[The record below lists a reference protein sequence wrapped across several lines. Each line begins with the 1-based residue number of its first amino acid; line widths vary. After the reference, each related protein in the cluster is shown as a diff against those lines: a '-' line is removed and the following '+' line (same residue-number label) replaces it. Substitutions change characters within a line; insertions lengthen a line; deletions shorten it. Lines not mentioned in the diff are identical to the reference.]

1 MAKPMDAKNCTN
13 FNLRKAARVVT
24 HLYDE
29 ILKPS
34 GLRSTQYSLLTV
46 LSMEGAETISNLAHK
61 LVMDRTTL
69 TRNLKP
75 LQSQGWIKRAP
86 GEDRRTRAWA
96 ITAPGRKVLAQA
108 LPLWQ
113 KAQKDTVS
121 LLGKECWDGLLD
133 HLKLTVQKV
142 GLG

>member
-1 MAKPMDAKNCTN
+1 MAQPMDVKNCTN

-24 HLYDE
+24 HRYDE

-46 LSMEGAETISNLAHK
+46 LSVGGADTISNLAHK

-75 LQSQGWIKRAP
+75 LQAQGWIKRVP

-96 ITAPGRKVLAQA
+96 ITGPGRKVLAQA

-113 KAQKDTVS
+113 KAQKETVN
-121 LLGKECWDGLLD
+121 LLGKERWNGLLD
-133 HLKLTVQKV
+133 HLKLTVQKI
-142 GLG
+142 GSE

>member
-1 MAKPMDAKNCTN
+1 MAKPIDVNNCTS

-24 HLYDE
+24 HQYDE

-34 GLRSTQYSLLTV
+34 GLRSTQFSLLTV
-46 LSMEGAETISNLAHK
+46 LSKGGAETISNLAHK

-75 LQSQGWIKRAP
+75 LQSQGWIKRVP
-86 GEDRRTRAWA
+86 GEDRRTRAWE
-96 ITAPGRKVLAQA
+96 ITGQGRKVLAGA

-113 KAQKDTVS
+113 KAQKQTIEHLTQKRWSS
-121 LLGKECWDGLLD
+121 LLN
-133 HLKLTVQKV
+133 HLFNINEHLSSY
-142 GLG
+142 

>member
-1 MAKPMDAKNCTN
+1 MAKTMDARNCTN

-46 LSMEGAETISNLAHK
+46 LSLGGAETISNLAHK

-75 LQSQGWIKRAP
+75 LQAQGWIKRVP
-86 GEDRRTRAWA
+86 GEDRRTRAWT
-96 ITAPGRKVLAQA
+96 ITAHGRKALAQA

-113 KAQKDTVS
+113 KAQKETVN
-121 LLGKECWDGLLD
+121 LLGKERWDGLLD
-133 HLKLTVQKV
+133 HLKITVQKV
-142 GLG
+142 GTG

>member
-1 MAKPMDAKNCTN
+1 MAKPMEAINCTS
-13 FNLRKAARVVT
+13 FNLRKASRTVT

-29 ILKPS
+29 MLKPS

-46 LSMEGAETISNLAHK
+46 LSLGKAETISNLAHE

-75 LQSQGWIKRAP
+75 LQSQGWIKRVP
-86 GEDRRTRAWA
+86 GEDRRTRAWS

-121 LLGKECWDGLLD
+121 LLGKERWDGLLD

-142 GLG
+142 GTA

>member
-13 FNLRKAARVVT
+13 FNLRKAARTVT

-29 ILKPS
+29 MLKSS

-46 LSMEGAETISNLAHK
+46 LSMGEAETISNLAHQ

-75 LQSQGWIKRAP
+75 LQSQGWIKRVP
-86 GEDRRTRAWA
+86 GEDRRTRAWT
-96 ITAPGRKVLAQA
+96 ITAQGRKALARA

-113 KAQKDTVS
+113 KAQKDTVN
-121 LLGKECWDGLLD
+121 LLGKERWDGLLD

-142 GLG
+142 GAE

>member
-13 FNLRKAARVVT
+13 FNLRKAARTVT

-29 ILKPS
+29 MLKPS

-46 LSMEGAETISNLAHK
+46 LSMGEAETISNLAHQ

-75 LQSQGWIKRAP
+75 LQSQGWIKRVP
-86 GEDRRTRAWA
+86 GEDRRTRAWT
-96 ITAPGRKVLAQA
+96 ITAQGRKALARA

-113 KAQKDTVS
+113 KAQKDTVN
-121 LLGKECWDGLLD
+121 LLGKERWDGLLD

-142 GLG
+142 GAE

>member
-1 MAKPMDAKNCTN
+1 MDAKNCTI
-13 FNLRKAARVVT
+13 FNLRKAARTVT

-29 ILKPS
+29 MLKPS

-46 LSMEGAETISNLAHK
+46 ISMGEAETISDLAHQ

-75 LQSQGWIKRAP
+75 LQSQGWIKRVP
-86 GEDRRTRAWA
+86 GEDRRTRAWT
-96 ITAPGRKVLAQA
+96 ITAQGRKALARA

-113 KAQKDTVS
+113 KAQKDTVN

-142 GLG
+142 GAE

>member
-1 MAKPMDAKNCTN
+1 MAKPMDVKNCTN

-29 ILKPS
+29 TLKPS

-75 LQSQGWIKRAP
+75 LQSQGWVKRVP
-86 GEDRRTRAWA
+86 GEDRRTRAWT
-96 ITAPGRKVLAQA
+96 ITAQGRKVLAQA

-113 KAQKDTVS
+113 KAQKDMVN
-121 LLGKECWDGLLD
+121 LLGKVRWNGLLD

>member
-13 FNLRKAARVVT
+13 FNLRKAARTVT

-29 ILKPS
+29 MLKPS

-46 LSMEGAETISNLAHK
+46 LSFGEAETISNLAHK

-75 LQSQGWIKRAP
+75 LQSQGWIKRVP
-86 GEDRRTRAWA
+86 GEDHRTRAWT
-96 ITAPGRKVLAQA
+96 ITGPGRKVLAQA

-113 KAQKDTVS
+113 KAQKDTVN
-121 LLGKECWDGLLD
+121 LLGKERWNGLLE
-133 HLKLTVQKV
+133 HLKITVQKV
-142 GLG
+142 GIR

>member
-13 FNLRKAARVVT
+13 FNLRKAARTVT

-29 ILKPS
+29 MLKPS

-46 LSMEGAETISNLAHK
+46 LSMGEAETISNLAHQ

-75 LQSQGWIKRAP
+75 LQSQGWIKRVP
-86 GEDRRTRAWA
+86 GEDRRTRAWT
-96 ITAPGRKVLAQA
+96 ITAQGRKALARA

-113 KAQKDTVS
+113 KAQKDTVN

-142 GLG
+142 GAE

>member
-1 MAKPMDAKNCTN
+1 MANPMDRKNCTN

-29 ILKPS
+29 MLKPS
-34 GLRSTQYSLLTV
+34 GLRSTQFSLLTV
-46 LSMEGAETISNLAHK
+46 LSLGEAETISNLAHK

-75 LQSQGWIKRAP
+75 LQSQRWIKRVS

-96 ITAPGRKVLAQA
+96 ITPKGRKVLAQA

-113 KAQKDTVS
+113 KAQRDTMS
-121 LLGKECWDGLLD
+121 LLGKERWNGLLD
-133 HLKLTVQKV
+133 HLKVTIQKV
-142 GLG
+142 GIG

>member
-13 FNLRKAARVVT
+13 FNLRKAARTVT

-29 ILKPS
+29 MLKPS

-46 LSMEGAETISNLAHK
+46 LSMGEAETISNLAHQ

-75 LQSQGWIKRAP
+75 LQSQGWIKRVP
-86 GEDRRTRAWA
+86 GEDRRTRAWT
-96 ITAPGRKVLAQA
+96 ITAQGRKALARA

-113 KAQKDTVS
+113 KAQKDTVN
-121 LLGKECWDGLLD
+121 LLGKERWDGLLD
-133 HLKLTVQKV
+133 HLKITVQKV
-142 GLG
+142 GAE

>member
-13 FNLRKAARVVT
+13 FNLRKAARTVT

-29 ILKPS
+29 MLKPS

-46 LSMEGAETISNLAHK
+46 LSMGEAETISNLAHQ

-75 LQSQGWIKRAP
+75 LQSQGWIKRVP
-86 GEDRRTRAWA
+86 GEDRRTRAWT
-96 ITAPGRKVLAQA
+96 ITAQGRKALARA

-113 KAQKDTVS
+113 KAQKDTVN
-121 LLGKECWDGLLD
+121 LLGKERWDGLLD
-133 HLKLTVQKV
+133 HLKLTVQKAV
-142 GLG
+142 AE

>member
-13 FNLRKAARVVT
+13 FNLRKAARTVT

-29 ILKPS
+29 MLKPS

-46 LSMEGAETISNLAHK
+46 LSMGEAETISNLAHQ

-75 LQSQGWIKRAP
+75 LQSQGWIKRVP
-86 GEDRRTRAWA
+86 GEDRRTRAWT
-96 ITAPGRKVLAQA
+96 ITAQGRKALARA

-113 KAQKDTVS
+113 KAQKDTVN
-121 LLGKECWDGLLD
+121 LLGKERWDGLLD

-142 GLG
+142 GTG

>member
-1 MAKPMDAKNCTN
+1 MAKTMDVKNCTN

-29 ILKPS
+29 MLKPS

-46 LSMEGAETISNLAHK
+46 LSLGEAETISNLAHK

-75 LQSQGWIKRAP
+75 LQSQGWIKRVP
-86 GEDRRTRAWA
+86 GEDRRTRAWT

-113 KAQKDTVS
+113 QAQKDSVR
-121 LLGKECWDGLLD
+121 LLGKERWNGLLD

-142 GLG
+142 GIG

>member
-1 MAKPMDAKNCTN
+1 MTKPMDVSNCTS

-29 ILKPS
+29 MLKPS
-34 GLRSTQYSLLTV
+34 GLRSTQYSLLIV
-46 LSMEGAETISNLAHK
+46 LSMGEAETISNLANT

-75 LQSQGWIKRAP
+75 LQSQGWIKRVP
-86 GEDRRTRAWA
+86 GEDRRTRTWT
-96 ITAPGRKVLAQA
+96 ITNAGRKVLAEA

-113 KAQKDTVS
+113 KAQRKTIEQLTQNRWSS
-121 LLGKECWDGLLD
+121 LLN
-133 HLKLTVQKV
+133 HLFDIEDRLSSY
-142 GLG
+142 

>member
-1 MAKPMDAKNCTN
+1 MAKTMDVKNCTN

-29 ILKPS
+29 MLKPS

-46 LSMEGAETISNLAHK
+46 LSLGGADTISNLAHQ

-75 LQSQGWIKRAP
+75 LQSQGWIKRVP
-86 GEDRRTRAWA
+86 GEDRRTRAWT

-108 LPLWQ
+108 LPLWK

-121 LLGKECWDGLLD
+121 LLGKERWNGLLD
-133 HLKLTVQKV
+133 HLKFTVQKV
-142 GLG
+142 GTG

>member
-1 MAKPMDAKNCTN
+1 MAKPMDVNNCTS
-13 FNLRKAARVVT
+13 FNLRKAARAVT

-29 ILKPS
+29 MLKPS
-34 GLRSTQYSLLTV
+34 GLRSTQFSLLTV
-46 LSMEGAETISNLAHK
+46 LSMGGAETISNLAHT

-75 LQSQGWIKRAP
+75 LQAQGWIKRVP
-86 GEDRRTRAWA
+86 GEDRRTRAWT
-96 ITAPGRKVLAQA
+96 ITPQGRKVLAQA

-121 LLGKECWDGLLD
+121 LLGKVRWSGLLD

-142 GLG
+142 GIG

>member
-1 MAKPMDAKNCTN
+1 MAKPMDVKNCTS

-24 HLYDE
+24 HQYDE

-34 GLRSTQYSLLTV
+34 GLRSTQFSLLTV
-46 LSMEGAETISNLAHK
+46 LSMVGAETISNLAHT

-75 LQSQGWIKRAP
+75 LQLQGWVKRVP
-86 GEDRRTRAWA
+86 GEDRRTRAWG
-96 ITAPGRKVLAQA
+96 ITHQGRKVLAQA

-113 KAQKDTVS
+113 KAQKQTIEQLTQKRWSS
-121 LLGKECWDGLLD
+121 LLN
-133 HLKLTVQKV
+133 HLFDIKDRLSSY
-142 GLG
+142 

>member
-1 MAKPMDAKNCTN
+1 MAKPMDVKNCTN

-29 ILKPS
+29 TLKPS

-46 LSMEGAETISNLAHK
+46 LSLGGAETISNLAHK

-75 LQSQGWIKRAP
+75 LQSQGWIKRVP
-86 GEDRRTRAWA
+86 GEDRRTRAWT
-96 ITAPGRKVLAQA
+96 ITDPGRKVLAQA

-113 KAQKDTVS
+113 KAQKDTVN
-121 LLGKECWDGLLD
+121 LLGKERWNGLLD
-133 HLKLTVQKV
+133 HLQFTVQKV
-142 GLG
+142 GEA

>member
-1 MAKPMDAKNCTN
+1 MAKMMDAKNCTN

-46 LSMEGAETISNLAHK
+46 LFLGGAETISNLAHK

-75 LQSQGWIKRAP
+75 LQSQGWIKRVP
-86 GEDRRTRAWA
+86 GEDRRTRAWT
-96 ITAPGRKVLAQA
+96 ITPQGRKVLAQA
-108 LPLWQ
+108 LPLWK
-113 KAQKDTVS
+113 KAQRDVVS
-121 LLGKECWDGLLD
+121 LLGKEQWNGLLD
-133 HLKLTVQKV
+133 HLQITVQKV
-142 GLG
+142 GIG

>member
-1 MAKPMDAKNCTN
+1 MAKTMDAKNCTS
-13 FNLRKAARVVT
+13 FNLRKATRVVT

-29 ILKPS
+29 MLKPS

-46 LSMEGAETISNLAHK
+46 LSLGRSETISNLADK

-75 LQSQGWIKRAP
+75 LQTQGWIKRVP
-86 GEDRRTRAWA
+86 GEDRRTRTWA
-96 ITAPGRKVLAQA
+96 ITPQGRKVLVRA

-113 KAQKDTVS
+113 QAQKDTVN
-121 LLGKECWDGLLD
+121 LLGKEQWDGLLD
-133 HLKLTVQKV
+133 HLKTTVQKI
-142 GLG
+142 GTG

>member
-1 MAKPMDAKNCTN
+1 MAKPMDVKNCTN

-29 ILKPS
+29 TLKPS

-46 LSMEGAETISNLAHK
+46 LSLGGAETISNLAHK

-75 LQSQGWIKRAP
+75 LQSQGWIKRVP

-96 ITAPGRKVLAQA
+96 ITAQGRKVLAQA

-121 LLGKECWDGLLD
+121 LLGKERWNGLLD
-133 HLKLTVQKV
+133 HLQFTVQKV

>member
-1 MAKPMDAKNCTN
+1 MAKMMDAKNCTS
-13 FNLRKAARVVT
+13 FNLRKATRVVT

-46 LSMEGAETISNLAHK
+46 LSLGGSETISNLADK

-75 LQSQGWIKRAP
+75 LQAQGWIKRVP

-96 ITAPGRKVLAQA
+96 ITPQGRKVLVRA

-113 KAQKDTVS
+113 KAQKDTVN
-121 LLGKECWDGLLD
+121 LLGKKRWDGLLD
-133 HLKLTVQKV
+133 HLKITVQKI
-142 GLG
+142 GTG